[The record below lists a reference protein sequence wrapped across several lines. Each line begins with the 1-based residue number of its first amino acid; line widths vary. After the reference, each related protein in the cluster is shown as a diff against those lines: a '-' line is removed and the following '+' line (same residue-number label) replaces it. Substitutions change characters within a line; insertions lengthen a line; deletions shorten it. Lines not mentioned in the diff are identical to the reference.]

1 MMYEH
6 LESLRPDQGP
16 LLASL
21 SPSSDPE
28 IQAVVDAHPSCPAE
42 YLQFLR
48 ERGAGAMLDEGE
60 HFVFERQLVSAE
72 REYFQDKQI
81 YDHGA
86 KGDVLIFGWE
96 SMGTAYGF
104 DTGDDWQIVEIDGDR
119 TVTKLDL
126 SFKQFVE
133 GLLVCYPQIP
143 TKYGAGKWEDG
154 VKRQYGV

>member
-1 MMYEH
+1 MYEH
-6 LESLRPDQGP
+6 LETLRPEQGP

-21 SPSSDPE
+21 IQRSDAE
-28 IQAVVDAHPSCPAE
+28 IQAVIDAYPSCPAE
-42 YLQFLR
+42 YIQFLR
-48 ERGAGAMLDEGE
+48 ERGSGALLDDGE
-60 HFVFERQLVSAE
+60 HFVFERRLVSAE
-72 REYFQDKQI
+72 HDYFQDKQI

-104 DTGDDWQIVEIDGDR
+104 DTGDDWQIVEIDEYR
-119 TVTKLDL
+119 TVTKLEL

-143 TKYGAGKWEDG
+143 MKHRSGKWEDG